1 MKRGGQAF
9 LYKKS
14 SARKGENMKI
24 ALPSIQNKV
33 DAHFGHCEY
42 FTVFTTN
49 EKNEIVK
56 EEKIMSPAGCG
67 CKSDIVHT
75 LSQMGVNIMLAG
87 NMGEG
92 AVNVLNSHGI
102 EVLRGCSGEVKMVTE
117 KWLTG
122 SLEDSGVACHAHEH
136 GCHEA

>member
-1 MKRGGQAF
+1 
-9 LYKKS
+9 
-14 SARKGENMKI
+14 MKI

-49 EKNEIVK
+49 EKSEIVK
-56 EEKIMSPAGCG
+56 EEKVMSPSGCG

-87 NMGEG
+87 NMGDG

-102 EVLRGCSGEVKMVTE
+102 EVLRGCSGDVKTVTE
-117 KWLTG
+117 QWLAG
-122 SLEDSGVACHAHEH
+122 SIKDSGVACHANDH